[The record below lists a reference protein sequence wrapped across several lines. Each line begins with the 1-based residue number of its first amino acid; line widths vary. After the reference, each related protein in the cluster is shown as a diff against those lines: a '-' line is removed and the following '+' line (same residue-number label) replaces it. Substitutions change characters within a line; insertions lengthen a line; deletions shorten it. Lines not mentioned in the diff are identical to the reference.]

1 MGPHWG
7 PYRLGDGRGP
17 EEAPGAGGHHEAGD
31 VGHGERVRS
40 RRVGD
45 RDVLRRL
52 NVDRLRRVD
61 LQGLTRKR
69 RLFELVHL
77 SCEIAFFNYLTKY
90 LRF

>member
-40 RRVGD
+40 RRVGS
-45 RDVLRRL
+45 R
-52 NVDRLRRVD
+52 
-61 LQGLTRKR
+61 
-69 RLFELVHL
+69 
-77 SCEIAFFNYLTKY
+77 CATKTKC
-90 LRF
+90 RSTAASGPPGFDSEAAAI